1 MSSSETDALCATNL
15 FTLPIEI
22 RRAVYKQVLALPH
35 PIYLFQGYGGKVE
48 SFGPQIPLRW
58 RSLVYTNRQI
68 HTEASEVLYG
78 ASQFMLMDTTPQQ
91 VNLLQAFMDRIGR
104 VHSRSLTH
112 LCINFPM
119 ATIVEEDPPSGQSV
133 STDMRSLQILQ
144 AHCTSLHTLEM
155 QVHKKNSSVWTD
167 PDKWPS
173 AQQSLMQTA
182 RELRGMPSLNRIII
196 RFYNVKPTL
205 PVMDLMQELGWVVLF
220 GDSR

>member
-104 VHSRSLTH
+104 VHSRCLTH

-119 ATIVEEDPPSGQSV
+119 ATIVEEDPPS
-133 STDMRSLQILQ
+133 T
-144 AHCTSLHTLEM
+144 H
-155 QVHKKNSSVWTD
+155 
-167 PDKWPS
+167 
-173 AQQSLMQTA
+173 
-182 RELRGMPSLNRIII
+182 
-196 RFYNVKPTL
+196 
-205 PVMDLMQELGWVVLF
+205 F
-220 GDSR
+220 GDASPQEELERLDRPRQMALCATVIDADG